1 MTAQRV
7 CETAGPQDCYE
18 AVADCPTCGSPL
30 AGDETFCLQC
40 GTRLVPEEDPEPR
53 WSVPIA
59 IVIAIAVLA
68 VAGVLLALE
77 QVESDAER
85 EATKPA
91 VVVEPPEPPS
101 PGTGP
106 TEVAEWPDGVAAFT
120 VALARLPDE
129 ATARARADAVVDA
142 GVPAGVLDTSAY
154 PSLEPGGW
162 LLFAGRYETPQHA
175 AEEAARYAAAGFPD
189 AQPVLVS
196 TEAAP
201 AGNG

>member
-1 MTAQRV
+1 MT
-7 CETAGPQDCYE
+7 
-18 AVADCPTCGSPL
+18 DCPTCGSPL
-30 AGDETFCLQC
+30 TGDATFCLQC
-40 GTRLVPEEDPEPR
+40 GTRLVREPDPQPR

-59 IVIAIAVLA
+59 IVVAIGVLA
-68 VAGVLLALE
+68 VAGVLFALE

-91 VVVEPPEPPS
+91 VVVEPPEPLA
-101 PGTGP
+101 PGTAP
-106 TEVAEWPDGVAAFT
+106 TEVAEWPDGVAGFT
-120 VALARLPDE
+120 VALARVPDE
-129 ATARARADAVVDA
+129 ATARARADAAVET

-162 LLFAGRYETPQHA
+162 LLFAGRYETPQRA

-196 TEAAP
+196 GEP
-201 AGNG
+201 ASGG